1 MEKLKTIQ
9 RYLKYYRKADT
20 IYQVHSPFV
29 YEFAEQVL
37 EDDRDFYAF
46 DIVEYLRN
54 ILKQN
59 KDTISITDFGAG
71 SKSSKSKNRTVGS
84 IAKNAA
90 SRPWQCQTLFRLVN
104 FYKPKTMVEIGTS
117 LGIST
122 LYQAMAALNAEF
134 YTLEGDP
141 IISKIAQHNFKELKM
156 SQIQMVQ
163 GNFDKT
169 IYPTLE
175 KIKQLDYIFIDGN
188 HRLEP
193 TFRYFET
200 ALKYAHS
207 ESVFVI
213 DDIHW
218 SDEMERAWLKIKN
231 HPQVTISIDL
241 FHMGIVFFRKE
252 NREKEHFILAPLSW
266 KPWGSGKLFK

>member
-1 MEKLKTIQ
+1 MEKIKIIQ
-9 RYLKYYRKADT
+9 RYLNYYRKADT

-46 DIVEYLRN
+46 DTVEFLRN

-59 KDTISITDFGAG
+59 KDSITITDFGAG
-71 SKSSKSKNRTVGS
+71 SKSNNGTQRTVGQ

-90 SRPWQCQTLFRLVN
+90 SRPWQCQTLFRLIN
-104 FYKPKTMVEIGTS
+104 FYKPKTILEIGTS

-122 LYQAMAALNAEF
+122 LYQAMAAQNSEF
-134 YTLEGDP
+134 ITMEGDP
-141 IISKIAQHNFKELKM
+141 VIAKIAKHNFKEMKM
-156 SQIQMVQ
+156 NHIQMVQ
-163 GNFDKT
+163 GNFDT
-169 IYPTLE
+169 TLLPTLE

-193 TFRYFET
+193 TVRYFET
-200 ALKYAHS
+200 ALKFAHK

-218 SDEMERAWLKIKN
+218 SAEMEAAWKKIKN
-231 HPQVTISIDL
+231 HPQVTISVDL
-241 FHMGIVFFRKE
+241 FHMGVVFFRKE
-252 NREKEHFILAPLSW
+252 NRLREHFILAPLSW
-266 KPWGSGKLFK
+266 KPWASGKLF

>member
-1 MEKLKTIQ
+1 MEKIKIIQ

-20 IYQVHSPFV
+20 IYQVHSPYV

-46 DIVEYLRN
+46 DTVEYLRN

-59 KDTISITDFGAG
+59 KDTITLTDFGAG
-71 SKSSKSKNRTVGS
+71 SKSNNGKQRSVGQ

-90 SRPWQCQTLFRLVN
+90 SRPWQCRTLFRLIN

-122 LYQAMAALNAEF
+122 LYQAMAAQNAQF
-134 YTLEGDP
+134 ITMEGDP
-141 IISKIAQHNFKELKM
+141 IIAKIAQHNFKEMKM
-156 SQIQMVQ
+156 NQIQLVQ
-163 GNFDKT
+163 GNFDNT
-169 IYPTLE
+169 LLPTLE

-188 HRLEP
+188 HKLEP
-193 TFRYFET
+193 TVRYFEE
-200 ALKYAHS
+200 ALRFAHDKS
-207 ESVFVI
+207 IFVI

-218 SDEMERAWLKIKN
+218 SEEMNAAWEKIKN
-231 HPQVTISIDL
+231 HPKVTISIDL

-266 KPWGSGKLFK
+266 KPWASGKMF